1 MSCDELWRRNMGK
14 IFRILSACAVGIIG
28 TYIFM
33 SNPIGKV
40 DNEALVTQYKIKE
53 KKKLASMAYAES
65 QSDSYG
71 LNVRNA
77 PRPLYTPT
85 YDGSNQAVH
94 PKVLYFKN
102 GWNGYKYWM
111 GLTPYPFSND
121 DYENPQILVSN
132 DGIKFRSPKKNNKP
146 LFVPEDVAKGG
157 HYSDIHMCMV
167 NDTLE
172 VYFRY
177 NPAKTE
183 KNQPDNNKNYIYV
196 TKSKDGLH
204 WTDKK
209 LVLNNDTFK
218 VKCAYLS
225 PIINYE
231 NGKYKVWFTN
241 YDGEL
246 YYTETTD
253 WNSFSELKKCN
264 FVGKGNK
271 LKIWHQDLIK
281 TDVGYEFVCC
291 AYGEVFLNQ
300 NLYYA
305 CSEDGINFK
314 PLKKI
319 MEPTDKA
326 GTFDEKTLYRPCLL
340 KKDGQYLLY
349 YSAMDSKL
357 KWRIGVI
364 KDAKGINIVDKEYDK
379 YISGEIDIDK
389 NIKKNDKKINNHNI
403 NIINNK
409 NINNKNI
416 KNNKDIKDKNPNM
429 NNNVVNNPKANVIKP
444 NNKNIKVV
452 NPKQNKKHDPKINN
466 NLNKEVINKEEKN
479 KEEKNTINKELP
491 NNKNVPNGIESNN
504 VEIR

>member
-1 MSCDELWRRNMGK
+1 MRK
-14 IFRILSACAVGIIG
+14 TFKILSLCAVGIIG
-28 TYIFM
+28 TYIFI
-33 SNPIGKV
+33 SKPLGKI
-40 DNEALVTQYKIKE
+40 DNESLVTKYKINE
-53 KKKLASMAYAES
+53 KNKLASMAYGENL
-65 QSDSYG
+65 SDNYG

-111 GLTPYPFSND
+111 GITPYPFSND

-132 DGIKFRSPKKNNKP
+132 DGIKFRSPKKNSKP

-167 NDTLE
+167 NNTLE

-183 KNQPDNNKNYIYV
+183 TLRPDNNKNYIYV

-209 LVLNNDTFK
+209 LVLGINTFK
-218 VKCAYLS
+218 IKCAYLS

-231 NGKYKVWFTN
+231 KGKYKVWFTN

-253 WNSFSELKKCN
+253 WKNFKELKKCD
-264 FVGKGNK
+264 FVGRDKN

-291 AYGEVFLNQ
+291 AYKKVFANQ

-305 CSEDGINFK
+305 SSQNGVNFK

-319 MEPTDKA
+319 MEPTKKP
-326 GTFDEKTLYRPCLL
+326 GTFDEKMVYRPSLL

-349 YSAMDSKL
+349 YSAMDSKSR
-357 KWRIGVI
+357 WHIGVV
-364 KDAKGINIVDKEYDK
+364 KDTKGINIVDEAYDK
-379 YISGEIDIDK
+379 YISGEIDIDE
-389 NIKKNDKKINNHNI
+389 NIKNNDRKINKYNKS
-403 NIINNK
+403 INNK
-409 NINNKNI
+409 YIRNNKHIKNNNINNKKNNRVVNNLNNRVVKLNNKNI
-416 KNNKDIKDKNPNM
+416 KTL
-429 NNNVVNNPKANVIKP
+429 NPKS
-444 NNKNIKVV
+444 NNKNIP
-452 NPKQNKKHDPKINN
+452 NINN
-466 NLNKEVINKEEKN
+466 NINKEIINKKEEN
-479 KEEKNTINKELP
+479 KENKNTLNKELP
-491 NNKNVPNGIESNN
+491 SSKNTPNSVESNKL
-504 VEIR
+504 ERK

>member
-1 MSCDELWRRNMGK
+1 MGK

>member
-1 MSCDELWRRNMGK
+1 MKK
-14 IFRILSACAVGIIG
+14 IFKILSACVVGIIG
-28 TYIFM
+28 TYIFL

-40 DNEALVTQYKIKE
+40 DNESLVNQYKINE

-111 GLTPYPFSND
+111 GITPYPFSND

-132 DGIKFRSPKKNNKP
+132 DGIKFKSPKRDNKP
-146 LFVPEDVAKGG
+146 LFVPQDVNKGG

-167 NDTLE
+167 NGTLE

-183 KNQPDNNKNYIYV
+183 KKQPDNHKNYIYV
-196 TKSKDGLH
+196 TKSKDGLN

-209 LVLNNDTFK
+209 LVLDNDTFK

-225 PIINYE
+225 PIINFE
-231 NGKYKVWFTN
+231 DGKYKVWFTN

-253 WNSFSELKKCN
+253 WKNFKELKRCN
-264 FVGKGNK
+264 FVGKGKK

-305 CSEDGINFK
+305 SSQDGINFK

-319 MEPTDKA
+319 MEPTDKP

-357 KWRIGVI
+357 RWRIGVV
-364 KDAKGINIVDKEYDK
+364 KDPKGINIVDREYDK
-379 YISGEIDIDK
+379 YISGQIDIDK
-389 NIKKNDKKINNHNI
+389 NVKNNNKKINNHNI
-403 NIINNK
+403 NNNK
-409 NINNKNI
+409 NIRNNNPI
-416 KNNKDIKDKNPNM
+416 KNEHLKNRNV
-429 NNNVVNNPKANVIKP
+429 NNNNPVNDINNRVVKP
-444 NNKNIKVV
+444 NNKNTNVV
-452 NPKQNKKHDPKINN
+452 NTKPNKKVEPKPNN
-466 NLNKEVINKEEKN
+466 NVNKEVINKEEKN
-479 KEEKNTINKELP
+479 KNPINKEIP
-491 NNKNVPNGIESNN
+491 NNKNGVENN
-504 VEIR
+504 VEVR